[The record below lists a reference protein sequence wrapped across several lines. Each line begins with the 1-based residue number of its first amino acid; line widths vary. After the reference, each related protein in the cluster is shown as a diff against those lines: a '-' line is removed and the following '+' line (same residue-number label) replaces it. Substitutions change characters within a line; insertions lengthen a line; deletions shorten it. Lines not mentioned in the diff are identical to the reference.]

1 MKTIETELQYQE
13 ALNKIEVL
21 MTKVG
26 SNHSYDNPEFV
37 MMDRLSDLVAD
48 YEDQKYHIKCLPL
61 SMSLR

>member
-26 SNHSYDNPEFV
+26 SNHSYDNPE
-37 MMDRLSDLVAD
+37 L
-48 YEDQKYHIKCLPL
+48 
-61 SMSLR
+61 